1 MTITVSISQF
11 RRRLSDYIDKARNGS
26 TVVVRDEKTDQ
37 DLVQVTGRKQWDPEA
52 FRRTLYRVA
61 GSISVKDHP
70 EWATPSKIS
79 RWLRKERK
87 AAEGHFDVPPR
98 H

>member
-1 MTITVSISQF
+1 MTITVSISDF
-11 RRRLSDYIDKARNGS
+11 RQNLSDYLAKVRAGHRL
-26 TVVVRDEKTDQ
+26 VLRDEKQEETIAS
-37 DLVQVTGRKQWDPEA
+37 VVPEKQWDPEM

-70 EWATPSKIS
+70 EWATPKKIE
-79 RWLRKERK
+79 RWLRKTRLANER
-87 AAEGHFDVPPR
+87 HFHVPPR